1 MYRDI
6 VQWLKV
12 RHQVLVEGIPQRQIA
27 RETGIS
33 PKTIRKMLTHPHP
46 QPYGPRNHRYS
57 KLGPHTAS
65 IRRMVQENAT
75 LPPTARLSIQAMY
88 ESIRDQEGYN
98 GSYGAVKDYARP
110 ISRAQ
115 VCIWEYAYDLLV

>member
-1 MYRDI
+1 MYRDV

-33 PKTIRKMLTHPHP
+33 PKTIRKMLAHPHP

-57 KLGPHTAS
+57 KLGPTY
-65 IRRMVQENAT
+65 RLN
-75 LPPTARLSIQAMY
+75 PTDAPGERYPAAH
-88 ESIRDQEGYN
+88 
-98 GSYGAVKDYARP
+98 GSSFHPGHVREHP
-110 ISRAQ
+110 RSRG
-115 VCIWEYAYDLLV
+115 V